1 MGEVYRFRGIK
12 YIIEDTLKE
21 NQREKEHIHFY
32 DKNGNRYSAFID
44 RNKQCFILDEN
55 IPKRVAKAVKPILEK
70 NFDYFVQQ
78 YDNKMAGKRVIKMKT
93 EK

>member
-44 RNKQCFILDEN
+44 RNKQCLFLMRIFQKELQKLLN
-55 IPKRVAKAVKPILEK
+55 R
-70 NFDYFVQQ
+70 Y
-78 YDNKMAGKRVIKMKT
+78 
-93 EK
+93 